1 MFSVL
6 VFASLSETAQDIS
19 LIEAREEFVHRFRL
33 NQQQEAG
40 GASAALP
47 VLASECPGWICY
59 AEKSQADALP
69 HISAVKSPQQIM
81 GTLVKQHLAHSLGV
95 SPALVYHVTLMPC
108 YDKKLEA
115 SRDDFFLAAHG
126 TREVD
131 CVLATNEVVELL
143 AERTPGGGSSSGGGG
158 GDFASVVESPLDALF
173 SNVDAEQQVLY
184 AAAAEA
190 GGSGGYLEAVFRH
203 AARTLFAVELPAL
216 APLPYR
222 AGRNA
227 DTREVALEVDGAKV
241 LSFATAY
248 GFRNIQNVTRQVKT
262 GALKHQYVEIMACPA
277 GCLNGGGQI
286 KAADVKSSKELLRA
300 VDAAFHPA
308 AAAAVATATA
318 SAEVALSDLAPPP
331 ALAADAQRLQCGGAS
346 CVRVRDPADNPA
358 VQERVSRVQNS
369 HHQLRIFQIIAHFH
383 HTQETFSWS

>member
-1 MFSVL
+1 MKSGALVL
-6 VFASLSETAQDIS
+6 CVFFVFFVFGTGQDIS
-19 LIEAREEFVHRFRL
+19 LIEAREEFVHRFRR
-33 NQQQEAG
+33 NQQQPAAAA
-40 GASAALP
+40 ASALP

-95 SPALVYHVTLMPC
+95 SPARVYHVTLMPC

-115 SRDDFFLAAHG
+115 SRDDFFLAAHE

-143 AERTPGGGSSSGGGG
+143 ADRC
-158 GDFASVVESPLDALF
+158 GDFAAVAESPLDALF
-173 SNVDAEQQVLY
+173 SNVDAEQQVLF

-190 GGSGGYLEAVFRH
+190 GGSGGYLETVFRH
-203 AARTLFAVELPAL
+203 AARTLFAVDLPAHV
-216 APLPYR
+216 PLPYR

-227 DTREVALEVDGAKV
+227 DTREVALEVGGAKV

-300 VDAAFHPA
+300 VEAAFHPA
-308 AAAAVATATA
+308 AAAAPATDG
-318 SAEVALSDLAPPP
+318 VALSDLASPPV
-331 ALAADAQRLQCGGAS
+331 AADAQPLQGQGG
-346 CVRVRDPADNPA
+346 VRVRDPADNPA
-358 VQERVSRVQNS
+358 VQALYRDWVRAPPMSPEAQRLFHTGYHAVSKADVNPLAIR
-369 HHQLRIFQIIAHFH
+369 
-383 HTQETFSWS
+383 W